1 MASSYKILGQARP
14 ANTNAVTLYTVPT
27 GGQAVVSNIAI
38 ANLTTA
44 NKTFDVYV
52 VPATGQIGQDSAI
65 AFGTTVLANSTTMLT
80 VGLTLGAGDQIAVA
94 SGEASAV
101 TFTASGLEIA

>member
-1 MASSYKILGQARP
+1 MASSYKILGQSRP
-14 ANTNAVTLYTVPT
+14 ADTNVAVLYTVPA

-38 ANLTTA
+38 ANVTTS

-52 VPATGQIGQDSAI
+52 LKSSGTASEDTAI

-80 VGLTLGAGDQIAVA
+80 VGLTLGPGEKIAIK
-94 SGEASAV
+94 SGTASAV

>member
-1 MASSYKILGQARP
+1 MASSYKILGQSRP
-14 ANTNAVTLYTVPT
+14 ADTTVATLYTVPA

-38 ANLTTA
+38 ANVTNA

-52 VPATGQIGQDSAI
+52 VTAAGTPSEDSAI

-80 VGLTLGAGDQIAVA
+80 VGVTLGAGEKIAIK
-94 SGEASAV
+94 SGTASAV

>member
-14 ANTNAVTLYTVPT
+14 ADANVATLYTVPA

-38 ANLTTA
+38 ANTTNA
-44 NKTFDVYV
+44 NKIFDVYV
-52 VPATGQIGQDSAI
+52 LTSSATAGEANAI

-80 VGLTLGAGDQIAVA
+80 NGITLGPGEKIAVKSETA
-94 SGEASAV
+94 NSV